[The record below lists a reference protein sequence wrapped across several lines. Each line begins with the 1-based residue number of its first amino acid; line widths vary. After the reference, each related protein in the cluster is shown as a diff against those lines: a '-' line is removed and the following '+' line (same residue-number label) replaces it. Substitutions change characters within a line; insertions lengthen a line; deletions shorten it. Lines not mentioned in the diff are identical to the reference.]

1 MAKHHYLSRLEQDL
15 LTLLRSHNGFYGLEI
30 LATINEIRSRY
41 KIQFLT
47 KGSLYTTLERMESQG
62 FITSLVGKE
71 EKTPLRRYYT
81 ISADGVEILSLVE
94 QYRERLADWYPPK

>member
-1 MAKHHYLSRLEQDL
+1 MAKRRYLSRLEQDL

-30 LATINEIRSRY
+30 LATINEIRSKY
-41 KIQFLT
+41 KIQPLT
-47 KGSLYTTLERMESQG
+47 RGSLYTTLDRMESQG
-62 FITSLVGKE
+62 FISSLIGKE

-81 ISADGVEILSLVE
+81 ISTEGAEILSLVE